1 MAAAVPGVSTD
12 VGGVKDVIDSSSVGV
27 LAPAGDGEALAAGV
41 SHLLADA
48 TRRREMGARA
58 RANVLGRYSSER
70 LTADILALYNELLED
85 R

>member
-1 MAAAVPGVSTD
+1 
-12 VGGVKDVIDSSSVGV
+12 
-27 LAPAGDGEALAAGV
+27 
-41 SHLLADA
+41 
-48 TRRREMGARA
+48 MGARA